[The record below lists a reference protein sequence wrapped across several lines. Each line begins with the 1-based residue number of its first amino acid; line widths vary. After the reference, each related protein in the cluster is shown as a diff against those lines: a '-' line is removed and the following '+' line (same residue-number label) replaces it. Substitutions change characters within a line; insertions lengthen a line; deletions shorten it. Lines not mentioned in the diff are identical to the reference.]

1 MESYRNVTAE
11 QLLHRTRI
19 PIEVLDTADDLA
31 WDMARVML
39 ETVRRNNAAARQT
52 VLIVP
57 VGPVGQYRR
66 FARLANLEKLDLS
79 GLVLINM
86 DEYLDENGRWI
97 CQDDPLSFRGFMQ
110 REFYDLLQGR
120 SVVPPQNRIF
130 PDPDA
135 PQRVQE
141 KIDALGGVDIAFGGV
156 GIMGHIAFNEALP
169 EGETMTNE
177 AFAALDTRVLEL
189 TEHTRTINAVTALGG
204 YIDAMPR
211 RCITVG
217 MRQILQA
224 RALRFYM
231 NRPWQRG
238 IVRKICLGKVCPQAP
253 ASFLQTHPDAKLIV
267 SSDVLEPPAG
277 QLR

>member
-11 QLLHRTRI
+11 QLLQRTRI

-141 KIDALGGVDIAFGGV
+141 KID
-156 GIMGHIAFNEALP
+156 GIMPG
-169 EGETMTNE
+169 
-177 AFAALDTRVLEL
+177 VLSIGVL
-189 TEHTRTINAVTALGG
+189 FIYYYLISKKHVS
-204 YIDAMPR
+204 
-211 RCITVG
+211 V
-217 MRQILQA
+217 
-224 RALRFYM
+224 
-231 NRPWQRG
+231 
-238 IVRKICLGKVCPQAP
+238 
-253 ASFLQTHPDAKLIV
+253 AKLVFFTIV
-267 SSDVLEPPAG
+267 IALLCAAIG
-277 QLR
+277 LF